1 MSEIGSIYTDDCW
14 TKLAGGKMLV
24 YAGED
29 LTGNLDR
36 EAISKFVRQ
45 KRAIGA
51 MWSYNFNYDEESP
64 WYRHVCTTV
73 DYDLDK
79 LKSRNSRHNIR
90 RGLQRCIVKKV
101 DYDWLAD
108 NFYEVYFNACSR
120 YKNHKISERSGIT
133 EQIREFSND
142 PNREAFGV
150 FANEKLIAYATIYI
164 RKKTVHV
171 YSGKF
176 DPAYANTYPMWAL
189 LFTIGKHYLKE
200 NGYKKIDGGFRA
212 LLHETDIG
220 SFLVRL
226 GWEKEYCRLE
236 VYTVLRARILLFCAR
251 FFRPILRF
259 VIPSRHHA
267 YLESVFQAQDIAKA
281 TKISDIV

>member
-1 MSEIGSIYTDDCW
+1 MGDTDSIFSDDCW
-14 TKLAGGKMLV
+14 RKLAGGKMLF

-36 EAISKFVRQ
+36 EAVSKFAC
-45 KRAIGA
+45 KKKAIGV
-51 MWSYNFNYDEESP
+51 MWSYDFNYDEESP
-64 WYRHVCTTV
+64 WYRYVCTAV

-120 YKNHKISERSGIT
+120 YKNYKIRERSGIT
-133 EQIREFSND
+133 ERVRKFSKD

-150 FANEKLIAYATIYI
+150 FVNEKLIAYAQVYI

-220 SFLVRL
+220 SFLLRL

-236 VYTVLRARILLFCAR
+236 LYIVLPARILLFFAR

-259 VIPSRHHA
+259 VIPGRHLA
-267 YLESVFQAQDIAKA
+267 NLESVFQAQDLAKA
-281 TKISDIV
+281 TKKFDVV